1 MIRPSPFLSKVWKT
15 RFSSEGSVFLVG
27 AEDGEG
33 DGNMDEFL
41 WGVLSNQERGKR
53 LRSFFGTKERRKEFK
68 RL

>member
-1 MIRPSPFLSKVWKT
+1 MD
-15 RFSSEGSVFLVG
+15 G
-27 AEDGEG
+27 AEDGDGE
-33 DGNMDEFL
+33 GNMDEFL